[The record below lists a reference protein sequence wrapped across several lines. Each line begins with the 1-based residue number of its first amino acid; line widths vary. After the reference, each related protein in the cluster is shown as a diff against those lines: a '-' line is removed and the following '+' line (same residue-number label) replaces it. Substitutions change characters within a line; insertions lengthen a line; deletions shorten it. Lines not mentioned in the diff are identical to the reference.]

1 MHFEANSPLFAFL
14 RAWWVRLTEPLS
26 TVQNPRERRQS
37 RLMASL
43 TLAAALVLSIL
54 IFIPKQ
60 TTTEIRDANNWF
72 FFGVVAISAVIM
84 SYALSRFGRYRLGS
98 AILIVASD
106 LAIFLPTL
114 WIGGITSYNA
124 LFYLVISTLFGSLFF
139 GPQIALY
146 LSIAHI
152 AGLLLL
158 GPFVPGIRASEIYL
172 GPLSFNALCGAL
184 IVLFD
189 VHWRRS
195 EAEQSEALKAGE
207 ERYRII
213 TELISDYAYSTQ
225 VEPDGSL
232 RTDWV
237 TQDSFSRLTGYLPH
251 ELNEA
256 DNRLGF
262 KLYHPDEVEAV
273 QQEVQRAIAGEMTH
287 SERRIITQDGQVRW
301 LQIDRHPVWDA
312 SRQRVIRYY
321 GVATDITE
329 RKEAELALKAS
340 EERYR
345 RMTELMSDYAF
356 SYEVL
361 PDEKLRL
368 EWITEAP
375 FKKLTGYTAED
386 VFSGMFDRP
395 ILFPPD
401 EVPSVQAEIVR
412 TIAGEPTDGEHRILT
427 KDGQERWLHIYRF
440 PERDPLTGRVVRFY
454 GIAQNITERKVAE
467 LALKASEERY
477 RLISELIS
485 DYAYFYRFD
494 PDGSKI
500 REWITAAS
508 YLRVTGYTPDE
519 LTGEQFATRIHV
531 DDLERLLED
540 HERVSQGQSCHGE
553 YRFYTKDGALRWLSM
568 DRYPVWNDD
577 HTRLAGYYGVAKDIT
592 ERKQAEADQLRMALE
607 HEQITMVNQFVQAV
621 SHDFR
626 TLLSTIETSRYL
638 IERRLEDAARASV
651 QEKLDMIHNAVS
663 HLTTQL
669 ESLHMVSML
678 GQPSLNLADLN
689 GLIERLVQKH
699 DLKARQK
706 RIRITFSP
714 DPLLVPF
721 MFDTAK
727 MEQAIS
733 HLLNNAITFTGEGG
747 LIELATRLDIDH
759 SVLIEVRDTGAGI
772 DPEALPHI
780 FEPFFRGDASRP
792 VDSGGVG
799 LGLTIVR
806 MIVDTHHGE
815 IQVKSELGKGTS
827 FHIRLPMTQAV
838 RNTAP
843 LLRG

>member
-72 FFGVVAISAVIM
+72 FFGVVVISAVII

-98 AILIVASD
+98 TILIVASD

-189 VHWRRS
+189 VHWRRG
-195 EAEQSEALKAGE
+195 EAEQNEALKAGE

-345 RMTELMSDYAF
+345 
-356 SYEVL
+356 
-361 PDEKLRL
+361 
-368 EWITEAP
+368 
-375 FKKLTGYTAED
+375 
-386 VFSGMFDRP
+386 
-395 ILFPPD
+395 
-401 EVPSVQAEIVR
+401 
-412 TIAGEPTDGEHRILT
+412 
-427 KDGQERWLHIYRF
+427 
-440 PERDPLTGRVVRFY
+440 
-454 GIAQNITERKVAE
+454 
-467 LALKASEERY
+467 
-477 RLISELIS
+477 LISELIS
-485 DYAYFYRFD
+485 DFAYFYRFN

-500 REWITAAS
+500 REWITGAS

-519 LTGEQFATRIHV
+519 LTSDQFAARIHV
-531 DDLERLLED
+531 DDLERLLKDRES
-540 HERVSQGQSCHGE
+540 VSQGQSCHGE
-553 YRFYTKDGALRWLSM
+553 YRFYTKDGTLRWLSI

-577 HTRLAGYYGVAKDIT
+577 HTRLAGYYAIAKDIT

-638 IERRLEDAARASV
+638 IERRLEDAARTPV
-651 QEKLDMIHNAVS
+651 QEKLDVIHNAVS

-721 MFDTAK
+721 MLDTTK

-733 HLLNNAITFTGEGG
+733 HLLNNAITFTAEGG
-747 LIELATRLDIDH
+747 LIELATRLDTDH

-780 FEPFFRGDASRP
+780 FKPFFRGDASRP

-827 FHIRLPMTQAV
+827 FHIRIPMTQAV